1 VGGGEAVQVT
11 KNGGT
16 YATESPDGSFL
27 YYLRSSQQEA
37 TTELWRIPVQGGEEM
52 RILASVWPQIF
63 AVVERGIY
71 FFSGKDRPS
80 LQFFDLAI
88 YKSEMVARLKD
99 SGGSVLPGLSVS
111 PDGRWLLYSRWEGR
125 GSDLIWWRIFGEAII
140 LPQHQR
146 VARAIRSTVE
156 SIQFSHCSKM
166 QGPVEAGSGSWA
178 GPISGAQMV
187 LNQMLVWMRRPRISV
202 DSEVVENM
210 EVIASPISPE
220 ILACVR

>member
-1 VGGGEAVQVT
+1 
-11 KNGGT
+11 
-16 YATESPDGSFL
+16 
-27 YYLRSSQQEA
+27 LRSWQQEA

-88 YKSEMVARLKD
+88 DKSEMVARLED

-125 GSDLIWWRIFGEAII
+125 GSDL
-140 LPQHQR
+140 
-146 VARAIRSTVE
+146 
-156 SIQFSHCSKM
+156 
-166 QGPVEAGSGSWA
+166 
-178 GPISGAQMV
+178 
-187 LNQMLVWMRRPRISV
+187 MLV
-202 DSEVVENM
+202 ENF
-210 EVIASPISPE
+210 
-220 ILACVR
+220 R